1 LWALRRTDPRSIAV
15 VRTRD
20 GHGRVELS
28 TFHTPV
34 ATSIAPRAPMNTPGI
49 PRPTFVVDAVDD
61 VLDRLP
67 ATAKAAGLTARP
79 PPVPVPRFTISLLW
93 EVPQETQMEHV
104 WLRSLLEDRADPYSS
119 SVVTTNED
127 GPQ

>member
-1 LWALRRTDPRSIAV
+1 
-15 VRTRD
+15 
-20 GHGRVELS
+20 
-28 TFHTPV
+28 
-34 ATSIAPRAPMNTPGI
+34 MNTPGI
-49 PRPTFVVDAVDD
+49 HRPTFVVDA

-104 WLRSLLEDRADPYSS
+104 WLRSLLEGRADPYSS
-119 SVVTTNED
+119 SVVTTDDD